1 MNLAWGVAQWFSCPY
16 HASAWGHALFTW
28 YHVAPRFGHTGHV
41 IWSVVGVWRGAAAAM
56 GAPRGVHVIFAKI
69 HVGWEAGNPKGGW
82 SPFEADVSIV

>member
-41 IWSVVGVWRGAAAAM
+41 IWGVVGVWRGAAAAM
-56 GAPRGVHVIFAKI
+56 GAPRGVHVIFA
-69 HVGWEAGNPKGGW
+69 
-82 SPFEADVSIV
+82 